1 MKRHGIKCKIN
12 EEDYKQYG
20 LVTEYYWII
29 NGQVVNELK
38 NSSVYY
44 KYVTIEND
52 NLFISSISM
61 DTELDKEIREIF
73 RDSVISCRV
82 VIKSNNDKQAKIIFD
97 SDKDNSLQNQL
108 GAKMKMSDAQ
118 SKSIIN

>member
-108 GAKMKMSDAQ
+108 VAKMKMSDAQ
-118 SKSIIN
+118 SKSIII